1 MHRHTRPM
9 TILELVQATVSESA
23 EGTKGLADFLGKS
36 PSTLY
41 AEMNPNEGESRSNHK
56 LGLLD
61 WVRILKLTRDCR
73 SLCKVAEELGH
84 VAVPLPQG
92 DPTPLEALAH
102 LTRITKEAGEHAQTV
117 CQALEADNRIDRHEA
132 VLCLKELDDL
142 LRAATA
148 WRQVLLGLI

>member
-1 MHRHTRPM
+1 M
-9 TILELVQATVSESA
+9 TLLELVQATVSESR

-41 AEMNPNEGESRSNHK
+41 AEMNPNEGEGRTNHK

-73 SLCKVAEELGH
+73 SLCKVAEDLGH
-84 VAVPLPQG
+84 VAVPLPAG
-92 DPTPLEALAH
+92 EPTPLEALQH
-102 LTRITKEAGEHAQTV
+102 LTRITKEAGEHTATV
-117 CQALEADNRIDRHEA
+117 CQALENDDRIDRQEA
-132 VLCLKELDDL
+132 RACLKELDDL

-148 WRQVLLGLI
+148 WRQVLLTLV